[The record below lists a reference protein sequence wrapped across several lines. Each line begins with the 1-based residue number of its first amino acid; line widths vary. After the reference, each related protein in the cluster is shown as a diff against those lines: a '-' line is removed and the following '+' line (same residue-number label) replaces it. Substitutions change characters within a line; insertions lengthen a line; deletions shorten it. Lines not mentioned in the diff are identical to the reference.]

1 LENKILDLEKEKQ
14 RLIERIQNDRTV
26 TTDSVWEQKCN
37 YLEKQIKLQE
47 KQIETLQNEVH
58 FFMRNRLLHFLVYWR

>member
-1 LENKILDLEKEKQ
+1 M
-14 RLIERIQNDRTV
+14 QNERTV
-26 TTDSVWEQKCN
+26 TTDSVWEQKCS

-58 FFMRNRLLHFLVYWR
+58 FFC